1 MNIKQAKE
9 YIKNS
14 VNIYLKKDE
23 FGEYCIPVVRQRPIF
38 LLGAPG
44 IGKTAVMEQIAQ
56 EMGIALVSY
65 SMTHHT
71 RQSALGLPFIAHKT
85 YGGQEYDISEYTM
98 SEIIAAIYETME
110 ESGIR
115 EGILFLDEINCV
127 SETLAPAMLQF
138 LQYKIFGRHRV
149 PEGWVIVTAGNPP
162 EYNKSVREFDVVTMD
177 RLKVMEVEADYRTW
191 KEYALER
198 HLHGAV
204 LNFLDLKKE
213 YFYHMEITAKGR
225 SYVTARGWEDLSQ
238 ILQHYEEESLNVDET
253 LVGQYIRNDKIVR
266 EFTAYYDLYQKYQ
279 KDYRIQEIL
288 EGRPTVQAI
297 ARAKAAAFDERLS
310 LVGMLLDRMLADMQ
324 EVMEQAAC
332 LTDTRALL
340 LAVKNTVAEDT
351 RPEQVAAYLEQ
362 LVAKKREQMLALDRA
377 GTLSGED
384 RKKSKKV
391 LLFLEQSR
399 RAVMTG
405 GLGGTANWDGPEQSG
420 AAGGGE
426 KAFAVVR
433 ERYEAAVSAMK
444 RDTERVQRELHNLFS
459 FAQEAFA
466 EGNEMLILVTQLTVS
481 SAGAGFIA
489 TFGSEDYQRFSQD
502 LMLAQRQSRIQG
514 QIAQLKLE

>member
-1 MNIKQAKE
+1 M
-9 YIKNS
+9 
-14 VNIYLKKDE
+14 
-23 FGEYCIPVVRQRPIF
+23 
-38 LLGAPG
+38 
-44 IGKTAVMEQIAQ
+44 
-56 EMGIALVSY
+56 
-65 SMTHHT
+65 
-71 RQSALGLPFIAHKT
+71 
-85 YGGQEYDISEYTM
+85 
-98 SEIIAAIYETME
+98 
-110 ESGIR
+110 
-115 EGILFLDEINCV
+115 
-127 SETLAPAMLQF
+127 
-138 LQYKIFGRHRV
+138 
-149 PEGWVIVTAGNPP
+149 
-162 EYNKSVREFDVVTMD
+162 REFDVVTMD

-238 ILQHYEEESLNVDET
+238 ILQHYEEESLGVDET

-297 ARAKAAAFDERLS
+297 ARAREAAFDERLS

-324 EVMEQAAC
+324 EVMEQAAY

-340 LAVKNTVAEDT
+340 LAVKNTVTGDT
-351 RPEQVAAYLEQ
+351 RPEQVAAFMEQ
-362 LVAKKREQMLALDRA
+362 LEGKKREQMFALDRA

-384 RKKSKKV
+384 RKRSRKV

-405 GLGGTANWDGPEQSG
+405 QCGGSADGDVQGQPG
-420 AAGGGE
+420 AGE
-426 KAFAVVR
+426 RAFAAVR
-433 ERYEAAVSAMK
+433 ERYEAAVSGMK
-444 RDTERVQRELHNLFS
+444 RDTQRVQQELHNLFM

-489 TFGSEDYQRFSQD
+489 AFGSEDYQRFSQD

-514 QIAQLKLE
+514 QIAELKLE

>member
-1 MNIKQAKE
+1 MPE
-9 YIKNS
+9 
-14 VNIYLKKDE
+14 
-23 FGEYCIPVVRQRPIF
+23 PI
-38 LLGAPG
+38 L
-44 IGKTAVMEQIAQ
+44 
-56 EMGIALVSY
+56 S
-65 SMTHHT
+65 
-71 RQSALGLPFIAHKT
+71 
-85 YGGQEYDISEYTM
+85 D
-98 SEIIAAIYETME
+98 
-110 ESGIR
+110 
-115 EGILFLDEINCV
+115 
-127 SETLAPAMLQF
+127 
-138 LQYKIFGRHRV
+138 
-149 PEGWVIVTAGNPP
+149 
-162 EYNKSVREFDVVTMD
+162 
-177 RLKVMEVEADYRTW
+177 
-191 KEYALER
+191 
-198 HLHGAV
+198 
-204 LNFLDLKKE
+204 
-213 YFYHMEITAKGR
+213 YFYGDESEQFVFFKIPRQLITAPKFKHV
-225 SYVTARGWEDLSQ
+225 STDAKL
-238 ILQHYEEESLNVDET
+238 
-253 LVGQYIRNDKIVR
+253 
-266 EFTAYYDLYQKYQ
+266 LY
-279 KDYRIQEIL
+279 
-288 EGRPTVQAI
+288 
-297 ARAKAAAFDERLS
+297 
-310 LVGMLLDRMLADMQ
+310 GMLLDRMLADMQ

-340 LAVKNTVAEDT
+340 LAVKNTVTEDT

-362 LVAKKREQMLALDRA
+362 LVVKKREQMLALDRA

>member
-23 FGEYCIPVVRQRPIF
+23 FGEYCIPIVRQRPIF

-71 RQSALGLPFIAHKT
+71 RQSALGLPFIAHRT

-138 LQYKIFGRHRV
+138 LQYKIFGRHQV

-191 KEYALER
+191 KVYALER
-198 HLHGAV
+198 HLHSAV

-225 SYVTARGWEDLSQ
+225 SYVTARGWEDLSE
-238 ILQHYEEESLNVDET
+238 ILCHYEEESLKVDET
-253 LVGQYIRNDKIVR
+253 LVGQYIRNERIVR
-266 EFTAYYDLYQKYQ
+266 EFTAYYDLYQKYR
-279 KDYRIQEIL
+279 KDYQIQEIL
-288 EGRPTVQAI
+288 EGRPPVQAI
-297 ARAKAAAFDERLS
+297 ARARQAAFDERLS
-310 LVGMLLDRMLADMQ
+310 LVGMLLDKMLADMQ
-324 EVMEQAAC
+324 EIMEQAAY
-332 LTDTRALL
+332 LTDTRTLL
-340 LAVKNTVAEDT
+340 LAVKNMAAGDM
-351 RPEQVAAYLEQ
+351 RMEQITAYIEQ
-362 LVAKKREQMLALDRA
+362 LAEKRRGQMFALDRA
-377 GTLSGED
+377 GSLSKEER
-384 RKKSKKV
+384 RKHKRV
-391 LLFLEQSR
+391 LQFLEQAR
-399 RAVMTG
+399 KTVMTG
-405 GLGGTANWDGPEQSG
+405 ESGLDGDNVYY
-420 AAGGGE
+420 GE
-426 KAFAVVR
+426 KAFALVKSQ
-433 ERYEAAVSAMK
+433 YESAVSAMK
-444 RDTERVQRELHNLFS
+444 RETQQVQSKLHNLFD
-459 FAQEAFA
+459 FAQEAFG
-466 EGNEMLILVTQLTVS
+466 EGNEMLILVTELTVS
-481 SAGAGFIA
+481 SVGSGFIA
-489 TFGSEDYQRFSQD
+489 AFGSPDYQRFSQE
-502 LMLAQRQSRIQG
+502 LMLSERQSQIQG
-514 QIAQLKLE
+514 KIAKLEL